1 MWDEDQRSI
10 SLLPRKRLLKRRPSR
25 TGSVTF
31 PSIVQATIT
40 FIRRQTVRLLDSQDY
55 FEMFIHVTFLTILF
69 RSSPS
74 IEFVHPRYGTR
85 YDRPVPLPFSFLR
98 PDCSLSLSPS
108 FRPFL
113 SLSPSPFSCVQ
124 HYAIRV
130 GRRWIEVFHSVG
142 TWTSKECGLP
152 QASRVTFRNFH
163 AARRGARR
171 SKLHEVESVGEPTIA
186 FRTVVVLRDTTD
198 ESHYA
203 FASFPSRVCNHR
215 SFLSRNWTKILHMY
229 AKTLVIQTLNDKYIF
244 IKLNFEGNIVTY
256 KDMKI
261 ISS

>member
-1 MWDEDQRSI
+1 MVKI
-10 SLLPRKRLLKRRPSR
+10 
-25 TGSVTF
+25 
-31 PSIVQATIT
+31 
-40 FIRRQTVRLLDSQDY
+40 LDSQDY
-55 FEMFIHVTFLTILF
+55 FKMFIHVTFLF

-98 PDCSLSLSPS
+98 PDCSLSFSL
-108 FRPFL
+108 FL
-113 SLSPSPFSCVQ
+113 SVLFSLFLPLPFPASSITPS
-124 HYAIRV
+124 IV

-152 QASRVTFRNFH
+152 QASRVTFWNFH

-198 ESHYA
+198 ESRYA

-215 SFLSRNWTKILHMY
+215 SFLSRNRTKILHMY
-229 AKTLVIQTLNDKYIF
+229 TKTLVTQHRMINIYMYIYIF
-244 IKLNFEGNIVTY
+244 INLNFEGNIVTY
-256 KDMKI
+256 NKDIKVM
-261 ISS
+261 SS